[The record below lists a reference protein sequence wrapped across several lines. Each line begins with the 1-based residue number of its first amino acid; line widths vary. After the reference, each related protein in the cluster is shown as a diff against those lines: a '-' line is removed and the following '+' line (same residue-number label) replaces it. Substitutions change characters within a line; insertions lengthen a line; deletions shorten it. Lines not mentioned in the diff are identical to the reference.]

1 MKNEQQREGD
11 VLAALLRS
19 LLRGTFVSSL
29 FASLALANETRLRQL
44 HLRRQLRELTYSGG
58 LELLADMM
66 AAPDEHLD
74 EPLGSLRLIDAVR
87 AIRGI
92 GPARADEIL
101 DRSSSHPP
109 NGLRRVR
116 DLTERERR
124 LVAGALRRR
133 AMDWHQEAAA

>member
-1 MKNEQQREGD
+1 MSQHMD
-11 VLAALLRS
+11 A
-19 LLRGTFVSSL
+19 
-29 FASLALANETRLRQL
+29 LALANETRLRQV
-44 HLRRQLRELTYSGG
+44 HLRRQLRELTASGG

-66 AAPDEHLD
+66 AAPDDHLD

-92 GPARADEIL
+92 GPARADEII
-101 DRSSSHPP
+101 DRSSPHPP